1 MAEAADIAVVSF
13 DKFINGNDADKRAV
27 AQQIYNAFSTVGW
40 VYLKDHGIPQSRV
53 NEIFSLVRTVYILSP
68 LSTNQHQAKS
78 FFSLPLEEKAT
89 WQLQDAS
96 INQGY
101 TPEGAE
107 ANGGTDHKES
117 YEHRRFNNPSCPN
130 DTELPGFRK
139 TMDDFYAQCYS
150 LGLNVLR
157 CLAMAMGLGDDF
169 FSDITTHADPQLR
182 LIRYPSIEREI
193 VEQEGHAR
201 IIPHTD
207 FGLCTLLFQDDIG
220 GLEVDPHHTGDFKA
234 ALPIPGTVLIN
245 IADLMQRLT
254 NNRCKSTMHR
264 VVAPKVSGEIL
275 PERYSIPFFIHPDPE
290 AWIEP
295 ILKEEGEE
303 KKYEAVN
310 AGAWRVWNTKKNYG
324 MAGSDADADVTM
336 AKG

>member
-1 MAEAADIAVVSF
+1 MTEAADIALVSF
-13 DKFINGNDADKRAV
+13 DKFINGDDADKRAV

-53 NEIFSLVRTVYILSP
+53 DEIFSLVRTIFIRIPVA
-68 LSTNQHQAKS
+68 TNQHQAKS
-78 FFSLPLEEKAT
+78 FFSLPLEKKTT

-101 TPEGAE
+101 TPDGAE
-107 ANGGTDHKES
+107 ANGGIDHKES

-139 TMDDFYAQCYS
+139 TMDDFYTQCHS
-150 LGLNVLR
+150 LGLNVLK
-157 CLAMAMGLGDDF
+157 CLAMAMDLGDDF
-169 FSDITTHADPQLR
+169 FASITMHADPQLR
-182 LIRYPSIEREI
+182 LIRYPSIERRV
-193 VEQEGHAR
+193 VEQKGHAR

-207 FGLCTLLFQDDIG
+207 FGLCTLLFQDDVG
-220 GLEVDPHHTGDFKA
+220 GLQVDPHHTGDFKA

-245 IADLMQRLT
+245 IADLMQRL
-254 NNRCKSTMHR
+254 NNQRCKSTIHR
-264 VVAPKVSGEIL
+264 VIAPRVASEIL

-295 ILKEEGEE
+295 LLKEEGEVRR
-303 KKYEAVN
+303 YEAVN
-310 AGAWRVWNTKKNYG
+310 AGEWRVWNTKKNYG
-324 MAGSDADADVTM
+324 MIGSVADAHVTM
-336 AKG
+336 ATG